1 MQIQLYF
8 SYIANLKKKGIDNN
22 NTMLITLS
30 ESIEWM
36 ISIKNSESDMHL
48 EHLSTAVNVKY

>member
-30 ESIEWM
+30 ESIEW